1 MWDGESIAAL
11 VVALGGLITAIG
23 VSVKNLA
30 EVRAMRGEQ
39 EKIREQVQNSHGT
52 NLRDDLDH
60 IGALVTD
67 VQRGQRRH
75 DVELGRVQDT
85 QRDMQR
91 ALTDGLERLADA
103 DAEDRR
109 RADQEHDRLWR
120 ALTPSPHEES

>member
-23 VSVKNLA
+23 VSAKNLA

-52 NLRDDLDH
+52 NLRDDLDR
-60 IGALVTD
+60 IGAQVTD
-67 VQRGQRRH
+67 VQVGQRRH

-120 ALTPSPHEES
+120 ALTPSQHEES